1 MSLDLD
7 KMNSTERHA
16 ALTLASIMSL
26 RMLGLFMVLP
36 LFSLYAHQLIGA
48 TPFLIG
54 ISMGIYGLTQAIF
67 QIPFGAWSD
76 RVGRKK
82 IITLGLCIFA
92 LGSVIS
98 ASATHI
104 WLMILGRALQGA
116 GAVGSTIIALLADL
130 TRENQRTKAMAMI
143 GMTIGMSFSLA
154 MLIGPLLNPW
164 LHVNGIFWL
173 AAGLSLVAIFLLYAK
188 VPSGTPVGTNL
199 YVRPDLC
206 ETHSFSS
213 VLKNPNLMRLNIGIF
228 LLHAVFTAS
237 FVVIPISLQTLAN
250 LSANQQW
257 MLYLPTLILAFAAS
271 IPCIIIA
278 EKKQRMKLFFF
289 GAIVGL
295 SVAELL
301 LWTSAQ
307 SLLISAVGLFLFFA
321 SFSVLEA
328 FLPSLVSKT
337 APAARKGTA
346 LGIYSCSQFLG
357 IFVGG
362 SIGGWLY
369 GALGLTNVYLFCT
382 LLTILWAT
390 IAFRMKNPQ
399 HRSLTTP
406 SLTASK

>member
-1 MSLDLD
+1 MPID

-16 ALTLASIMSL
+16 ALMLASIMSL

-36 LFSLYAHQLIGA
+36 LFSLYAHQLTGA
-48 TPFLIG
+48 TPLLIG
-54 ISMGIYGLTQAIF
+54 FSMGIYGLTQALF

-82 IITLGLCIFA
+82 IIALGLFIFA

-98 ASATHI
+98 ASATDI
-104 WLMILGRALQGA
+104 WVMILGRALQGA
-116 GAVGSTIIALLADL
+116 GAVGSTIIALLSDL

-154 MLIGPLLNPW
+154 MLVGPLLNPW

-173 AAGLSLVAIFLLYAK
+173 AAGFSLLAIILLYTR
-188 VPSGTPVGTNL
+188 VPKPLKTEWHADTEP
-199 YVRPDLC
+199 
-206 ETHSFSS
+206 EFHSFFS
-213 VLKNPNLMRLNIGIF
+213 VLKNRELMRLNLGIF

-237 FVVIPISLQTLAN
+237 FVVIPISLQNLAG
-250 LSANQQW
+250 LSANEQW
-257 MLYLPTLILAFAAS
+257 MLYLPALLLAFLAS
-271 IPCIIIA
+271 IPCIIFA
-278 EKKQRMKLFFF
+278 EKKQCLKAFFF
-289 GAIVGL
+289 GAIVIL
-295 SVAELL
+295 TLAELFFWAWAGSVL
-301 LWTSAQ
+301 I
-307 SLLISAVGLFLFFA
+307 SLLGLFLFFVG
-321 SFSVLEA
+321 FSVLEA

-337 APAARKGTA
+337 APIARKGTA

-362 SIGGWLY
+362 SIGGLLY

-399 HRSLTTP
+399 HRSLMTP
-406 SLTASK
+406 SLTAGK